1 MAKHFRRR
9 RCMTAWRAGENSLV
23 EKAWTDA
30 VCLLGGD
37 QEVAAAAA
45 ADLSARYAESHRR
58 YHGSV
63 HARAVVRDVAVLAG
77 ELRLPAQERAV
88 LTIAAGAHDV
98 IYDGHPG
105 DDERRSASWAR
116 DWLAR
121 AGVGEAHV
129 GRVGELVLATAAH
142 AASPDDLAAWVLLD
156 ADLAIL
162 GADPPGYGRY
172 CLAVREEYAALDE
185 PAWRAGRTAVMS
197 GLLARDP
204 LYGTRAARRRW
215 EARARANIVRELNSL
230 KGAAPP
236 R

>member
-1 MAKHFRRR
+1 
-9 RCMTAWRAGENSLV
+9 V
-23 EKAWTDA
+23 EAAWTSA

-37 QEVAAAAA
+37 REVAAAAA
-45 ADLSARYAESHRR
+45 ADLAARYAESHRR
-58 YHGSV
+58 YHGIAHV
-63 HARAVVRDVAVLAG
+63 RAVVRDVAVLAAG
-77 ELRLPAQERAV
+77 LRLPAEERAA

-98 IYDGHPG
+98 VYDGHPG
-105 DDERRSASWAR
+105 EDERRSSSWAR

-129 GRVGELVLATAAH
+129 ARAEGLVLATTEH
-142 AASPDDLAAWVLLD
+142 SASPDDLAAQVLLD

-162 GADPPGYGRY
+162 GADPPGYDRY
-172 CLAVREEYAALDE
+172 RLAVRDEYAALDE
-185 PAWRAGRTAVMS
+185 AAWRAGRTAVMS

-215 EARARANIVRELNSL
+215 EARARANIARELESL
-230 KGAAPP
+230 ASAVPP